1 VVGTKAKL
9 GAKATGCRELE
20 KNEGYELKNLPACW
34 VLAGSKAQSHYKCV
48 FDPKMDPDLYSAN
61 GRLPSGRIAF
71 LPVSDTENHRF
82 PGLPDSGSGR
92 RTRGVYWPGLAIH
105 LSITGAD
112 AGVGP
117 RDPAAGSRA
126 HEGDGIGVQRV
137 IEQGLGRGCFHNSS
151 YVEYRNTIAYMAN
164 DR

>member
-1 VVGTKAKL
+1 MIKAKAFVVGTKAKL

-34 VLAGSKAQSHYKCV
+34 VIAGSKAQSHYKCV
-48 FDPKMDPDLYSAN
+48 FDPKMDP
-61 GRLPSGRIAF
+61 PSGRIAF

-92 RTRGVYWPGLAIH
+92 RNRGVDWPGLAIH
-105 LSITGAD
+105 PSITGAG

-117 RDPAAGSRA
+117 RDPAAGLRP
-126 HEGDGIGVQRV
+126 
-137 IEQGLGRGCFHNSS
+137 
-151 YVEYRNTIAYMAN
+151 
-164 DR
+164 